1 MKVLMLGWEYPP
13 HINGGLG
20 TACLGITTALSK
32 IKDINLVFA
41 LPKVYGD
48 ENATHMQLVEPK
60 SKAQNAIK
68 SAVSAKLIKIKFRN
82 HIKKV
87 TFSEALNPYWTG
99 KEYEK
104 FLNKYKLRELYGTK
118 SNIKESGFKLL
129 RKYIKLNFDKFL
141 KINKLAFQ
149 VIKYASNVISY
160 FQDEDFDVIHAHDW
174 MTILPAVVLAKITRK
189 PLVVQIH
196 SLEYDRSGVFNDYY
210 VNQIEKIGVTNADL
224 VIAVSKYTK
233 SVIIRE
239 HGVSEDKIRVVYNAV
254 MLNKK
259 KKYFL
264 TGALKKYKIV
274 LFLGRITRQKGPEYF
289 IDASLEVIKKY
300 KNVKFIMAG
309 DGDLTAKMIEKTI
322 RLGIYNY
329 FIFTGFLKK
338 KEVEKVF
345 SISDIFVMPSFSE
358 PFGIVALEA
367 IYHDA
372 ALVISKQSGCSEVIK
387 SALKCDYWDSKKIA
401 EHILYLL
408 ENENMRKKLIQK
420 SKEDL
425 KALSWSKSAKE
436 LHNIYKE
443 VIANEA
449 MKIVE
454 PTESS

>member
-20 TACLGITTALSK
+20 TACFGLTTALSK
-32 IKDINLVFA
+32 IKDINLFFA

-48 ENATHMQLVEPK
+48 EKATHMTLVEPK
-60 SKAQNAIK
+60 VSKKDRVNTRIIRQ
-68 SAVSAKLIKIKFRN
+68 KFRN
-82 HIKKV
+82 HIKKF
-87 TFSEALNPYWTG
+87 TFPETLNPYWTS

-104 FLNKYKLRELYGTK
+104 FLEKYKLKTLSSIR
-118 SNIKESGFKLL
+118 ESGYKLL
-129 RKYIKLNFDKFL
+129 RRYIKFDFENFL
-141 KINKLAFQ
+141 KVNKLAFQ

-174 MTILPAVVLAKITRK
+174 MTILPAVVLSKVTGK

-196 SLEYDRSGVFNDYY
+196 SLEYDRSGVFNDYF
-210 VNQIEKIGVTNADL
+210 VNQIERIGTANASL
-224 VIAVSKYTK
+224 VVAVSKYTK
-233 SVIIRE
+233 SVIMRE

-254 MLNKK
+254 TLSKK

-264 TGALKKYKIV
+264 SGPLKKYKLV

-289 IDASLEVIKKY
+289 VDAAQRVLKNF

-309 DGDLTAKMIEKTI
+309 DGDLTSKMIEKTI
-322 RLGIYNY
+322 NLGIHDH

-338 KEVEKVF
+338 QEVSKVF

-372 ALVISKQSGCSEVIK
+372 ALIISKQSGCSEVIK
-387 SALKCDYWDSKKIA
+387 SALKCDYWDSKRIA
-401 EHILYLL
+401 DYILYLL
-408 ENENMRKKLIQK
+408 KNNTARKNLIAK
-420 SKEDL
+420 SKAEL
-425 KALSWSKSAKE
+425 KTLSWDKSAKA
-436 LHNIYKE
+436 LYDIYKE
-443 VIANEA
+443 VIEKENGD
-449 MKIVE
+449 KVE
-454 PTESS
+454 GF